1 MRIAAVIVSFVLISA
16 NLVCASDRVQEPSV
30 AAEGAEWVARMRPPA
45 QDDRPIA
52 GVISDE
58 FYIYGIA
65 KKLNCKAGLLW
76 MTRLAEAGNAEAMFE
91 LGNLYETGSC
101 VQASEPRALA
111 WFVKA
116 AENGSAAAT
125 SAAGKLYY
133 LGGEDIAADYKEALR
148 WLSKGVI
155 LLDRNA
161 FYYLGLMYQRGM
173 GVRPNYKEA
182 YKLFD
187 VSMHLSPLFSGDR
200 KTALVARD
208 GTRERLTPR
217 EVADAASASK
227 LLLIALL
234 ESDDQ
239 SARNLLP
246 QEVLTTLR
254 VSNR

>member
-1 MRIAAVIVSFVLISA
+1 MRTAVVIVSFVLISA
-16 NLVCASDRVQEPSV
+16 NVVCASDRVQEPSV
-30 AAEGAEWVARMRPPA
+30 AAEGAAWIARMRPPA

-52 GVISDE
+52 AVLSGELYVYST
-58 FYIYGIA
+58 A

-76 MTRLAEAGNAEAMFE
+76 MTQLAEAGNAEAMFE
-91 LGNLYETGSC
+91 LGELYETGSC
-101 VQASEPRALA
+101 VQANEPIALA
-111 WFVKA
+111 WFLKA

-125 SAAGKLYY
+125 SELGKLY
-133 LGGEDIAADYKEALR
+133 LGGEGIAPDYKEALR
-148 WLSKGVI
+148 WLSRGVI
-155 LLDRNA
+155 LLDRHA
-161 FYYLGLMYQRGM
+161 FYYLGLMYQKGM

-182 YKLFD
+182 YKLLD
-187 VSMHLSPLFSGDR
+187 VSMRLSPFFSGDR

-208 GTRERLTPR
+208 ATRERLTPR

-239 SARNLLP
+239 SAHNLLP
-246 QEVLTTLR
+246 QEVLTTLH

>member
-16 NLVCASDRVQEPSV
+16 NVVCVSGQESSV
-30 AAEGAEWVARMRPPA
+30 AAERAAWVARLRPPP

-52 GVISDE
+52 GVISGE
-58 FYIYGIA
+58 FYIYGTA

-76 MTRLAEAGNAEAMFE
+76 MTQLAEAGNAEAMFE
-91 LGNLYETGSC
+91 LGELYETGSC
-101 VQASEPRALA
+101 VQANEPSALA
-111 WFVKA
+111 WFLKA

-125 SAAGKLYY
+125 TELGKLYY
-133 LGGEDIAADYKEALR
+133 LGGEGIAADYKEALR
-148 WLSKGVI
+148 WLSRGVI
-155 LLDRNA
+155 LLDRRA

-187 VSMHLSPLFSGDR
+187 VSMRLSPLFSGDR
-200 KTALVARD
+200 ETALVTRD
-208 GTRERLTPR
+208 ATRERLTPR

-234 ESDDQ
+234 QSDDQ
-239 SARNLLP
+239 SAHNLLP
-246 QEVLTTLR
+246 LEVLTTLR